1 MPGKVPA
8 ESRSGNACAAVGTG
22 SSLSSP
28 HLAFHP
34 SASLDHAWLGVPKVT
49 VGSLSTK
56 ILVLLGGVCVVV

>member
-8 ESRSGNACAAVGTG
+8 ESRSGNACVAVGTG

-28 HLAFHP
+28 HLVFHP
-34 SASLDHAWLGVPKVT
+34 SASLDHAWLGVSRVT